1 MSSHIK
7 AILFDLDETILDRAR
22 SLEAFV
28 LWQAKGMLRNS
39 ISDSQT
45 FCQRFIQLDCHGK
58 VWKDKVYSQL
68 IEEFKIS
75 DWSVSELLQ
84 SYELCFSGFC
94 KPKDHIIEALQ
105 LLKDKDYKLGLVS
118 NGKFPFQK
126 RNFNALG
133 ISHLFSTVI
142 VSEEVG
148 YRKPQKEIFR
158 LACEHLKTSAEE
170 VIFVGDNPEAD
181 IDGANNFGM
190 YTIYIPSYFG
200 ETYSKAN
207 AICSDFSTLV
217 GVIKNAI

>member
-1 MSSHIK
+1 M
-7 AILFDLDETILDRAR
+7 
-22 SLEAFV
+22 
-28 LWQAKGMLRNS
+28 
-39 ISDSQT
+39 
-45 FCQRFIQLDCHGK
+45 
-58 VWKDKVYSQL
+58 
-68 IEEFKIS
+68 
-75 DWSVSELLQ
+75 
-84 SYELCFSGFC
+84 
-94 KPKDHIIEALQ
+94 
-105 LLKDKDYKLGLVS
+105 
-118 NGKFPFQK
+118 
-126 RNFNALG
+126 
-133 ISHLFSTVI
+133 I